1 MDILIL
7 IIIILFSEHFMD
19 LGFLQVMDHD
29 LHYNNKPQV
38 LKEFGFPDGYDRL
51 PKVTFC
57 GIVDVLNDFII
68 DGIMGER
75 GIGEM
80 TLIHQNIKN
89 CRNLI

>member
-1 MDILIL
+1 
-7 IIIILFSEHFMD
+7 
-19 LGFLQVMDHD
+19 MDHD

-38 LKEFGFPDGYDRL
+38 LKEFGFPDEYDRL

-57 GIVDVLNDFII
+57 GITDVLNDFII
-68 DGIMGER
+68 DGLMGER

>member
-7 IIIILFSEHFMD
+7 IIIILFSEHFTD
-19 LGFLQVMDHD
+19 LGFSQAMGHD

-38 LKEFGFPDGYDRL
+38 LKEFGFPDGYDRS

-68 DGIMGER
+68 DGLMGER

-80 TLIHQNIKN
+80 TLIHQNIQN
-89 CRNLI
+89 CMNLI

>member
-1 MDILIL
+1 
-7 IIIILFSEHFMD
+7 MD
-19 LGFLQVMDHD
+19 LGFSQAMGHD

-68 DGIMGER
+68 DGLMGER

-80 TLIHQNIKN
+80 TLIHQNIQN
-89 CRNLI
+89 CMNLI